1 MGEFMCINIRSADPF
16 ERGAQ
21 YGAQARD
28 LIRLGI
34 QGYQRHFAK
43 TLSASWEEILERSR
57 LYLELLERDFPA
69 ELAEARGIAAGSG
82 VDLDAIMALNCR
94 YEILK
99 LKNLPQEKECTSAA
113 VLPEAA
119 RGGGTFLIKNWDYRP
134 WVEDHVVIVDID
146 DLSGTR
152 VVGLTEAGQLI
163 RDGMNS
169 HGVSVCGNN
178 LTSVFDTGEV
188 GAPVTFVRRK
198 ALSCRNFAQAYDV
211 VKNSPRG
218 VSCNI
223 LVASAE
229 GRAVDLEATP
239 GGVFELEPERGI
251 VTHANH
257 MVAGAEYCTN
267 HGSKFRDA
275 VLRRRLLARYGELD
289 LETLRDS
296 LTDHEMKPGWPT
308 RYPESDC
315 LEAVCSHV
323 PYGDIDVDKVWKTIA
338 SSIYALDSRTAYIC
352 KGCPCQGQFT
362 AYSL

>member
-1 MGEFMCINIRSADPF
+1 MQDC
-16 ERGAQ
+16 
-21 YGAQARD
+21 
-28 LIRLGI
+28 
-34 QGYQRHFAK
+34 
-43 TLSASWEEILERSR
+43 
-57 LYLELLERDFPA
+57 
-69 ELAEARGIAAGSG
+69 
-82 VDLDAIMALNCR
+82 
-94 YEILK
+94 
-99 LKNLPQEKECTSAA
+99 
-113 VLPEAA
+113 
-119 RGGGTFLIKNWDYRP
+119 
-134 WVEDHVVIVDID
+134 
-146 DLSGTR
+146 
-152 VVGLTEAGQLI
+152 
-163 RDGMNS
+163 
-169 HGVSVCGNN
+169 
-178 LTSVFDTGEV
+178 
-188 GAPVTFVRRK
+188 
-198 ALSCRNFAQAYDV
+198 
-211 VKNSPRG
+211 PRG

>member
-1 MGEFMCINIRSADPF
+1 MGEFLCVKIRSADPF
-16 ERGAQ
+16 ERGVQ

-28 LIRLGI
+28 LILLGV
-34 QGYQRHFAK
+34 QGYRRHFAK
-43 TLSASWEEILERSR
+43 TLSASWEEILERSH
-57 LYLELLERDFPA
+57 LYLDLLERDFPD

-99 LKNLPQEKECTSAA
+99 LKNLPQGKECTSAA
-113 VLPEAA
+113 VLPEAT
-119 RGGGTFLIKNWDYRP
+119 RDGGTFLIKNWDYRP
-134 WVEDHVVIVDID
+134 WVEDHAVIVDID
-146 DLSGTR
+146 DLNGTR
-152 VVGLTEAGQLI
+152 IVGLTEAGQLI

-188 GAPVTFVRRK
+188 GAPVTFVRRR
-198 ALSCRNFAQAYDV
+198 ALTCRSFAQACDV

-229 GRAVDLEATP
+229 GRASDLEATP
-239 GGVFELEPERGI
+239 GGVFELEPEDGV

-257 MVAGAEYCTN
+257 MVAGAKYCTN

-275 VLRRRLLARYGELD
+275 VLRRRLMARHGEL
-289 LETLRDS
+289 EPESLRAC

-308 RYPESDC
+308 QYPESDC

-338 SSIYALDSRTAYIC
+338 SSIYDLDNRIAYIC
-352 KGCPCQGQFT
+352 KGCPCQGEFLP
-362 AYSL
+362 YPL